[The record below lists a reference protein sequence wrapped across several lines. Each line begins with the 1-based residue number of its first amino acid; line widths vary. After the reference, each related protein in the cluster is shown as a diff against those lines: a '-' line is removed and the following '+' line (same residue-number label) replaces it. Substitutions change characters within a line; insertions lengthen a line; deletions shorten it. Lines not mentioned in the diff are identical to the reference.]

1 MNKHR
6 GLTLLAALL
15 VLCGIH
21 YLPGSGLILYPLML
35 FDTMVHEMGHGLT
48 ALLVGGKLAKL
59 ELFTDGSGLA
69 WTAVEPGW
77 RQAAVAAGG
86 LLGPPFLAAFAFGAA
101 QYPRAARVWV
111 LGMGAFLLGCL
122 FGFVRGGMAW
132 PFIMLMAVSLL
143 AVGIRARAQVV
154 QVTTLVLALELSVL
168 TYSRSDYL
176 FVGSAVVNGVK
187 RVSDVGLIAERLG
200 FPYWFWGALI
210 GLFSALLIGWE
221 ARSYLR
227 ATRLP

>member
-1 MNKHR
+1 
-6 GLTLLAALL
+6 LTLLAALL
-15 VLCGIH
+15 VLWGIH
-21 YLPGSGLILYPLML
+21 YLPGSGLVLYPLML

-48 ALLVGGKLAKL
+48 ALILGGKLDRL

-77 RQAAVAAGG
+77 KQAAVAAGG

-101 QYPRAARVWV
+101 QHGRAARVWV

-122 FGFVRGGMAW
+122 IGFVRGGMAW
-132 PFIMLMAVSLL
+132 PFLLLMAIALL
-143 AVGIRARAQVV
+143 VIGIRAKAQLV

-176 FVGSAVVNGVK
+176 FVGSAVINGTK
-187 RVSDVGLIAERLG
+187 HVSDVGAIAECLG
-200 FPYWFWGALI
+200 MPYWFWGAAI

-227 ATRLP
+227 STRLS